1 MDAGGSY
8 TTEDQTNSRTCLRH
22 TKALQIIFQL
32 LLSSVIHMVIKRL
45 EIEDIVVYWSRYHA
59 RATHSTSTD
68 GPDLFLFFF
77 FFLLL

>member
-22 TKALQIIFQL
+22 IKTLQIIFQL

-45 EIEDIVVYWSRYHA
+45 EIEDIVVY
-59 RATHSTSTD
+59 
-68 GPDLFLFFF
+68 
-77 FFLLL
+77 

>member
-1 MDAGGSY
+1 MDAGGSN

-45 EIEDIVVYWSRYHA
+45 EIEDIVVY
-59 RATHSTSTD
+59 
-68 GPDLFLFFF
+68 
-77 FFLLL
+77 